1 MASFLWRRTCTSW
14 ALSLHNS
21 SRCCCRFACAW
32 AAEQERTIL
41 QTGVGLQDSQLA
53 DARRVGVARPD
64 RIRLFRVVQIPSPTH
79 PDLAAAASATGLIS
93 SLTTGLTVQYGI
105 FIQADCWRER
115 PFIANETLYQ
125 LSYTPSKC
133 CSPSLTDQLRTKTIE
148 LDLDSAS
155 EKTRSTREC
164 TRFTPSYRSSNQARP

>member
-1 MASFLWRRTCTSW
+1 MGIITPQQFEML
-14 ALSLHNS
+14 LPL
-21 SRCCCRFACAW
+21 ACAW

-105 FIQADCWRER
+105 DR
-115 PFIANETLYQ
+115 
-125 LSYTPSKC
+125 K
-133 CSPSLTDQLRTKTIE
+133 
-148 LDLDSAS
+148 
-155 EKTRSTREC
+155 STRLN
-164 TRFTPSYRSSNQARP
+164 SSHVSI